1 MAQLDIEQPTALV
14 DYLRQQKWIGVTETP
29 RVTVLAG
36 GVSNRTVLVERASG
50 EAWVLKQAL
59 TKLRVPVDWFSAPE
73 RVHREALGL
82 HWLSTL
88 TEPGVIPKLIFE
100 DHTHHLLAM
109 TAVPQP
115 HVNWKTLLLAGQLHL
130 AQVTQFATL
139 LATIHCEAARRQSEL
154 APIFAD
160 RTFFESLRLEPYY
173 QYTASQVPAAQAFL
187 TQLVAATRER
197 TYTLVHGDYSPK
209 NTLVYENRLVLLDY
223 EVIHWGDPAFD
234 LGFAMTHLL
243 SKAHHLA
250 GQRAQFAQ
258 AAHHYWQTYQQVSL
272 QLTDGVTAAWQTA
285 IETYAARHTLA
296 CLLAR
301 VAGRSPLEYL
311 TVPARTRQAQVVC
324 ALIQQPPMSIPA
336 LIDDF
341 INRLGLESSS

>member
-1 MAQLDIEQPTALV
+1 MAQLDIEQPAALV
-14 DYLRQQKWIGVTETP
+14 EYLRQQQRIGGTETP
-29 RVTVLAG
+29 RITVLAG
-36 GVSNRTVLVERASG
+36 GVSNRTVLVEREHG

-59 TKLRVPVDWFSAPE
+59 TKLRVPVDWFSDPE

-88 TEPGVIPKLIFE
+88 TPPGVIPGLIFE

-109 TAVPQP
+109 AAVPQP
-115 HVNWKTLLLAGQLHL
+115 HVNWKTLLLSGQLHL
-130 AQVTQFATL
+130 AYVTQFATL
-139 LATIHCEAARRQSEL
+139 LATIHTQAARRQTAL

-187 TQLVAATRER
+187 TQLIAATRER

-209 NTLVYENRLVLLDY
+209 NTLVYQNRLVLLDY

-234 LGFAMTHLL
+234 LGFSLTHLL

-250 GQRAQFAQ
+250 AHRPQFAQ
-258 AAHHYWQTYQQVSL
+258 AAHHYWQTYQQVSQ
-272 QLTDGVTAAWQTA
+272 QLTGSVTAAWQTA
-285 IETYAARHTLA
+285 IETYAVRHTLA

-311 TVPARTRQAQVVC
+311 TAPARTHQAQAVV
-324 ALIQQPPMSIPA
+324 ALMQQPPTSVPA
-336 LIDDF
+336 LIDGF
-341 INRLGLESSS
+341 INGLGLGSSF